1 MLLPSTAEV
10 KSKGNQLKAAGI
22 GALACFVSNGI
33 FYFVCHDH
41 GMALFAGAGVG
52 VCIYVLM
59 VSGALVAPQVMQ
71 PAARLYNVTPL
82 YVMRE
87 IKEALNTSHFGDR
100 KWQFEDMNQEKL
112 TLSFVFKHSK
122 EIDLSIP
129 GQGGGGKQKD
139 EGIVRLAIRLERVGE
154 GASVETVFTV
164 VHGIIDFDMQDIVKQ
179 TTQLIDL
186 VLKAMEAQRQARELV

>member
-22 GALACFVSNGI
+22 GTLACFVSNGI
-33 FYFVCHDH
+33 FYFLCHDH
-41 GMALFAGAGVG
+41 GMSLLAGAGVG
-52 VCIYVLM
+52 VCIYVWM

-71 PAARLYNVTPL
+71 PAARLYNITPL

-154 GASVETVFTV
+154 GASVEMVFRV

-179 TTQLIDL
+179 TTQLIDQ